1 VIRIINKMSNFRIP
15 VSLEP
20 CSDCPVPMNVIINN
34 LTKKDDTQP
43 KYGIECRECGE
54 KWTELVDE

>member
-1 VIRIINKMSNFRIP
+1 MPSNRIDLKIDPCAECPIPTNFI
-15 VSLEP
+15 VTHLG
-20 CSDCPVPMNVIINN
+20 
-34 LTKKDDTQP
+34 KKDDNT

>member
-1 VIRIINKMSNFRIP
+1 MSNFRIP

-20 CSDCPVPMNVIINN
+20 CSECPVPMNVIINN

>member
-1 VIRIINKMSNFRIP
+1 MHSNRVDLKID
-15 VSLEP
+15 P
-20 CSDCPVPMNVIINN
+20 CSDCPIPTNFIVTH
-34 LTKKDDTQP
+34 LGKKDNNT

>member
-1 VIRIINKMSNFRIP
+1 MHSNRVDLKID
-15 VSLEP
+15 P
-20 CSDCPVPMNVIINN
+20 CADCPIPTNFIVTH
-34 LTKKDDTQP
+34 LGKKDNNT